1 MLIFIFWK
9 VYAFIFCK
17 EAIHICMRERAIE
30 GAGQAVSWDD
40 VDRSEILDS
49 LKYCKDE
56 SQREVLL
63 ARLNK

>member
-1 MLIFIFWK
+1 MFIFVFWK

-17 EAIHICMRERAIE
+17 QALNVVMSERAIHN
-30 GAGQAVSWDD
+30 GGQVVSWDD

-56 SQREVLL
+56 SQRKALL

>member
-17 EAIHICMRERAIE
+17 QALRIYTRESAIS
-30 GAGQAVSWDD
+30 GAGQVVSWDD

-56 SQREVLL
+56 SQREALL

>member
-9 VYAFIFCK
+9 IYAFIFCK
-17 EAIHICMRERAIE
+17 QAIGIYMRESAIN
-30 GAGQAVSWDD
+30 GPGQVVSWDD

-56 SQREVLL
+56 SQREALL
-63 ARLNK
+63 AILNK

>member
-17 EAIHICMRERAIE
+17 QALNIYMRESAI
-30 GAGQAVSWDD
+30 GGNGQVVSWDD